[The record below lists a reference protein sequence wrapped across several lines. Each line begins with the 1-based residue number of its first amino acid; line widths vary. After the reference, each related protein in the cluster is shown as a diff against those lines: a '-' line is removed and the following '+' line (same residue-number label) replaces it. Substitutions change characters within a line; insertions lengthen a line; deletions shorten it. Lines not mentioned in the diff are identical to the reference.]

1 VNRRDDRLNLRFSVL
16 FVTRRETG
24 RGIAEDHTVIDAK
37 SFDPA
42 LLAERQRDEK
52 SQLDQLGDREM
63 PVQFLPQSIVGNVG
77 VPRDRAGIGQRDF
90 LPLAE
95 LVRVTE
101 VEQVIVFFFR

>member
-1 VNRRDDRLNLRFSVL
+1 ML

-24 RGIAEDHTVIDAK
+24 RGIAEHDAVIDAK
-37 SFDPA
+37 GFDPA
-42 LLAERQRDEK
+42 LLAERQRDK
-52 SQLDQLGDREM
+52 KAQLDQLGDREVPM
-63 PVQFLPQSIVGNVG
+63 QFLPQSVVGNVG